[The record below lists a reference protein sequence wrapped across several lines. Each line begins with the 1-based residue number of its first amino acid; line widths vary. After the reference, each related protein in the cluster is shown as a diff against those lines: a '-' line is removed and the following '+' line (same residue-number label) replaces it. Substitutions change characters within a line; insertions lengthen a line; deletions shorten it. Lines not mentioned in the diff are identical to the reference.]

1 MLCLLALRDEA
12 AAAFLKVQDWKES
25 LAETP
30 NTELLA
36 KVLASDVRPADP
48 ASLNAFM
55 VTLSP
60 SEESLVS
67 SWLMQKLPENS
78 ASLAEEWWRGLRQ
91 AVLRRKLAAAQSRM
105 KAAQLSTGE
114 ELNLQKQILD
124 LTDQLRD
131 LSQFS
136 PAPSSET

>member
-1 MLCLLALRDEA
+1 LRDET
-12 AAAFLKVQDWKES
+12 AAAFLKQQNWQET

-30 NTELLA
+30 NTELLGRI
-36 KVLASDVRPADP
+36 LASDVRPADP

-55 VTLSP
+55 VTLEP
-60 SEESLVS
+60 AEESLVS
-67 SWLMQKLPENS
+67 SWLMQKVPAN
-78 ASLAEEWWRGLRQ
+78 AATLAEEWWRGLRQ
-91 AVLRRKLAAAQSRM
+91 AVVRRQLAVAQSRM

-114 ELNLQKQILD
+114 VVNLQKQILD
-124 LTDQLRD
+124 LTDQLHD